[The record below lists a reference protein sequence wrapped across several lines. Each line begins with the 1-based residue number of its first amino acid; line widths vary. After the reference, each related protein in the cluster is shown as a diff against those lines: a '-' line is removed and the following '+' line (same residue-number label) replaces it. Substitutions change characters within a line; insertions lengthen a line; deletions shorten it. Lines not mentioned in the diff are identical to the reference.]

1 VSVVP
6 LRIVPPQLLAV
17 RRPTRLIE
25 RSYTVYRTQWWVFVT
40 GFFEP
45 MFYLLSMNVGFG
57 PLVGEI
63 TADGVTYEYAEFVA
77 PALMAVAA
85 MNGAVFDSTVAIFF
99 KLRQKIYDAMLATP
113 LTAADVAVGEI
124 GWAVLRGVCYSCA
137 FLVAML
143 VIGVVGSPMVVLA
156 IPACALIG
164 CSFAAVGMALT
175 SYLRSWKDFD
185 YIISITLP
193 MMLFSGTFFPV
204 SSYGNWG
211 WVVYLSPLYHGV
223 NLVRGF
229 NVGVLEWEMLINVGV
244 LGALAVVGLVATAR
258 RIEGLLL
265 T

>member
-1 VSVVP
+1 MSVVP

-17 RRPTRLIE
+17 RRPGRLIE

-45 MFYLLSMNVGFG
+45 VFYLVSMNVGFG

-63 TADGVTYEYAEFVA
+63 TDNGVTYEYAEFVA

-85 MNGAVFDSTVAIFF
+85 MNGAVFDSTIAIFF
-99 KLRQKIYDAMLATP
+99 KLRQRIYDAMLATP

-124 GWAVLRGVCYSCA
+124 GWAVLRGVVYSCA

-143 VIGVVGSPMVVLA
+143 VVGVVGSPMVVLA
-156 IPACALIG
+156 IPACALVG
-164 CSFAAVGMALT
+164 FAFAAMGMALT

-185 YIISITLP
+185 YIISVTLP
-193 MMLFSGTFFPV
+193 MMLFSGTFFPA
-204 SSYGNWG
+204 SSYGSWA

-229 NVGVLEWEMLINVGV
+229 NVGVLEWEMLLNVGV
-244 LGALAVVGLVATAR
+244 LGALSVVGLVATAR

>member
-1 VSVVP
+1 MSVVP

-17 RRPTRLIE
+17 RRPGRLIE

-45 MFYLLSMNVGFG
+45 VFYLLSMNVGFG

-63 TADGVTYEYAEFVA
+63 TENGVTYEYAEFVA

-85 MNGAVFDSTVAIFF
+85 MNGAVFDSTIAIFF

-124 GWAVLRGVCYSCA
+124 GWAVLRGVFYSCA

-143 VIGVVGSPMVVLA
+143 VIGVVGSPMAVLA
-156 IPACALIG
+156 IPACGLIG
-164 CSFAAVGMALT
+164 FAFAAVGMALT

-185 YIISITLP
+185 YIISVTMP
-193 MMLFSGTFFPV
+193 MMLFSATFYPA
-204 SSYGNWG
+204 SSYGDWS

-223 NLVRGF
+223 NLTRGF
-229 NVGVLEWEMLINVGV
+229 NAGVLEWEMLLNVGV
-244 LGALAVVGLVATAR
+244 LVSLSVIGLGATAR

-265 T
+265 K